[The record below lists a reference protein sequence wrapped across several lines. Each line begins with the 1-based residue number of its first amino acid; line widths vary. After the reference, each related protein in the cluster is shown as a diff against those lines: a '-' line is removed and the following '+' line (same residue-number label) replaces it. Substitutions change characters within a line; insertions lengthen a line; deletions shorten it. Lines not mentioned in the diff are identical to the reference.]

1 VETQPRPAVTRVSRR
16 LPMGAEPLGAEGTH
30 FRVWAPRS
38 TRVSVVLAGSGG
50 DRDAS
55 TPLRADDDAPGYFSS
70 TVGAARPGSRYWL
83 ELDDGRRYPDPAS
96 RFQPDGPHGPSEV
109 VDPAFSWRDHDWPGV
124 TMTAPVVYEL
134 HVGTFTA
141 GGTYAAAAEELPA
154 LADVGISIVELMP
167 VAEFPG
173 RFGWGYDGVLPFAPS
188 HLYGRPE
195 DLRAFVDS
203 AHAVGLAVVLDV
215 VYNHLGPDGNYLSAF
230 AESYFRP
237 RATEWGD
244 GFNFDGTGAEPVRE
258 YIRANARYWIS
269 EFHFD
274 GLRLDATHAI
284 HDTSPRHILADLTD
298 EVRAS
303 APRRRTWTVAE
314 NEPQDAALL
323 EPASAGGGGLD
334 ALWNDDFHHAARVA
348 MTGRREA
355 YYSDYL
361 GSPQE
366 LVSAARHGFLY
377 RGQRYRWQDK
387 NRGTPA
393 GDIAPRRLVTFLQ
406 NHDQIANSRTGE
418 RLSALT
424 TPGLWRAMTALL
436 LLGPWTPMLFQGQ
449 EFAASSPFLYFA
461 DHAGDLA
468 EAVRRG
474 RREFLS
480 QFATWRDVTP
490 ADLADPADISTF
502 ERSRID
508 PGERRTHAPAVEL
521 HRSLIAI
528 RRGDPSFAD
537 DTFAVDGAVI
547 ASKAFVLRYARRDAP
562 PSADDRLLVINMGAD
577 VLLTA
582 LSEPLL
588 APPPAARWMVLW
600 SSNAPDVGGDG
611 VIDPFTPEGWR
622 LPATSALVLA
632 PVPA

>member
-1 VETQPRPAVTRVSRR
+1 METHPHPAAPRLSRR
-16 LPMGAEPLGAEGTH
+16 LPVGAEPVGADGTQ

-38 TRVSVVLAGSGG
+38 RQVSVVLVSDG
-50 DRDAS
+50 RDDDIR
-55 TPLRADDDAPGYFSS
+55 PLEADVDAPGYFSG
-70 TVGAARPGSRYWL
+70 TLAHARAGARYWL
-83 ELDDGRRYPDPAS
+83 QLADGHRYPDPAS
-96 RFQPDGPHGPSEV
+96 RFQPEGPHGPSEV
-109 VDPAFSWRDHDWPGV
+109 VDPTFPWRDRDWPGV
-124 TMTAPVVYEL
+124 TMKAPVVYEL
-134 HVGTFTA
+134 HVGTFTR
-141 GGTYAAAAEELPA
+141 GGTYAAATAELPA
-154 LADVGISIVELMP
+154 LADLGISIIELMP

-188 HLYGRPE
+188 HLYGQPA
-195 DLRAFVDS
+195 DLRAFVDA
-203 AHAVGLAVVLDV
+203 AHAAGLAVILDV
-215 VYNHLGPDGNYLSAF
+215 VYNHLGPDGNYLGAF
-230 AESYFRP
+230 AGAYFRSG
-237 RATEWGD
+237 ATEWGD
-244 GFNFDGTGAEPVRE
+244 GFNFDGVDAGPVRE

-284 HDTSPRHILADLTD
+284 QDTSPRHIVSDVTSD
-298 EVRAS
+298 VRAS
-303 APRRRTWTVAE
+303 APGRRTWTVAE
-314 NEPQDAALL
+314 NEPQDVTLL
-323 EPASAGGGGLD
+323 APASEGGGGLD

-366 LVSAARHGFLY
+366 FVSAARHGFLY
-377 RGQRYRWQDK
+377 RGQRYRWQDQ

-393 GDIAPRRLVTFLQ
+393 ADVAPRRLVTFLQ
-406 NHDQIANSRTGE
+406 NHDQIANSRTGQ

-424 TPGLWRAMTALL
+424 NPGLWRAMTTLL

-449 EFAASSPFLYFA
+449 EFDASAPFLYFA
-461 DHAGDLA
+461 DHTGDLA

-474 RREFLS
+474 RRTFLA

-490 ADLADPADISTF
+490 ADLADPADPLTRDRST
-502 ERSRID
+502 ID
-508 PGERRTHAPAVEL
+508 VDERRTHASALEL

-537 DTFAVDGAVI
+537 EDFVVDGAVI

-562 PSADDRLLVINMGAD
+562 PSDDDRLVVVNMGAE
-577 VLLTA
+577 VLLSA

-588 APPPAARWMVLW
+588 AAPPSSRWTVLF

-611 VIDPFTPEGWR
+611 SIDPFTPDGWR

-632 PVPA
+632 PEPL